1 MLAPP
6 RSNEKAGAFE
16 NIWGG
21 VTILQWSK
29 RFDATLG
36 FIAAMAMHEYS
47 RRLLTGQA
55 IA

>member
-1 MLAPP
+1 MLGPP

-29 RFDATLG
+29 RFDASLG
-36 FIAAMAMHEYS
+36 LCVAWALHDYS
-47 RRLLTGQA
+47 RTLLTGQA

>member
-6 RSNEKAGAFE
+6 RSNEKASAFE

-36 FIAAMAMHEYS
+36 FIAALAMHDYS
-47 RRLLTGQA
+47 RRLLTRQA